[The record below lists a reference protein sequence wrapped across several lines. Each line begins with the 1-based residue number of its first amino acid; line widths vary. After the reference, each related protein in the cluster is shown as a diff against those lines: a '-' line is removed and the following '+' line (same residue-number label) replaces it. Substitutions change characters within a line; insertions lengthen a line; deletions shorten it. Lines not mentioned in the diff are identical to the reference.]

1 MAWFSCDVIVEN
13 LSSGPKTRRQNGNP
27 RLMSWLFCQ
36 EERRACDQQQR
47 QLSRLV
53 LGAARGVKIL
63 KYILLQEPWYNTVL
77 LYMKQH
83 EERPQIHCG
92 VGTAKR
98 FSLETAEAMRVTA
111 VWVCDAVT

>member
-1 MAWFSCDVIVEN
+1 M
-13 LSSGPKTRRQNGNP
+13 
-27 RLMSWLFCQ
+27 
-36 EERRACDQQQR
+36 
-47 QLSRLV
+47 
-53 LGAARGVKIL
+53 
-63 KYILLQEPWYNTVL
+63 QEPWYNTVL

-111 VWVCDAVT
+111 VCVCDAVT